1 MHVLKA
7 SDYVINNL
15 SGNSE
20 MREGAFRLLAVIFLM
35 NTV

>member
-7 SDYVINNL
+7 SDCVVNNL
-15 SGNSE
+15 SGNFE
-20 MREGAFRLLAVIFLM
+20 KREGAFRLLAVIFLM